1 LRKSKQDHEI
11 KGTELTLNFK
21 DGLGHVLVVLQ
32 IAISLIAF
40 GSCIIGVSS
49 WWLGTVICVV
59 YGGVISFAVLVVMS
73 LGCVLVGGS
82 GRRMERRRGDS
93 RAVGKGRRSG
103 RGEE

>member
-1 LRKSKQDHEI
+1 M
-11 KGTELTLNFK
+11 
-21 DGLGHVLVVLQ
+21 VLQ

-49 WWLGTVICVV
+49 SWLGSVICVV
-59 YGGVISFAVLVVMS
+59 YGGVIAFAAWVVMS

-93 RAVGKGRRSG
+93 RAVGKGGEAVRRK
-103 RGEE
+103 E